1 MKMNKSNC
9 EKAEMLVEVLPYVNR
24 FRDKIIVIKYG
35 GNAMINEE
43 SEKSRH
49 AGFVIDEISGDA
61 PYPCPWR
68 RTGHQ
73 RYAEKAEG
81 REPLRAGAARDR

>member
-35 GNAMINEE
+35 GNAMINEDLKKAVMQDLLLM
-43 SEKSRH
+43 KSVGMH
-49 AGFVIDEISGDA
+49 
-61 PYPCPWR
+61 P
-68 RTGHQ
+68 
-73 RYAEKAEG
+73 
-81 REPLRAGAARDR
+81 